1 MEKLDVLDMNGA
13 FIASYFTDDK
23 GCAHE
28 NREHTLIY
36 LLSGELE
43 ISDHG
48 RKTVLRQGDC
58 AYMRRDNLMY
68 LQKRVKNDVPYH
80 SIVLKFSPKFLKEF
94 YRSLNRRDIPFTDA
108 KREKKSLRV
117 LPRDRADIK
126 SLFESLVPFF
136 ESGQQP
142 SADLQRLKMTEGLYV
157 LLNTDANL
165 YASLFDFVEP
175 WKIDILEYL
184 NENYAEDLSM
194 EDIAKNTGRSLAT
207 FKRDFTKYSSLT
219 PQKWII
225 RKRLEVAHQ
234 MLSLGNTR
242 VVDVCYDVG
251 FKNPS
256 HFSRIYKEVYGSA
269 PSMG

>member
-68 LQKRVKNDVPYH
+68 LQK
-80 SIVLKFSPKFLKEF
+80 
-94 YRSLNRRDIPFTDA
+94 
-108 KREKKSLRV
+108 
-117 LPRDRADIK
+117 
-126 SLFESLVPFF
+126 
-136 ESGQQP
+136 
-142 SADLQRLKMTEGLYV
+142 
-157 LLNTDANL
+157 
-165 YASLFDFVEP
+165 
-175 WKIDILEYL
+175 
-184 NENYAEDLSM
+184 
-194 EDIAKNTGRSLAT
+194 
-207 FKRDFTKYSSLT
+207 
-219 PQKWII
+219 WII